1 MHEISSTNKHHT
13 SPTRPSTHTLTHSPA
28 PALGC
33 SVGPGDAADKEG
45 LWQSCWG
52 HGREGSELEE
62 HHLRISSSASGA
74 RISLSLLMPL
84 GMASSPLWHY
94 PMSACVTDP
103 GLVQNPRQQLVLAL
117 TQTLRWNRCFG
128 EWERESHCVCAF
140 GPHLVQ
146 CVCEERAEEVKKWI
160 LRALIDPGGEM
171 TLDESVEV
179 WMLGCCCDLAFWL
192 LSSSAHNCFRGCVV
206 TEANV
211 ALNLRCGLEPLAGL
225 GFLVITG
232 NGTSWTVCCQMSLT
246 DDLRM
251 ELEPAFYSLDYGL
264 IATMIMKSWWV
275 VALAM

>member
-117 TQTLRWNRCFG
+117 TQTLRWNRCF
-128 EWERESHCVCAF
+128 
-140 GPHLVQ
+140 
-146 CVCEERAEEVKKWI
+146 
-160 LRALIDPGGEM
+160 
-171 TLDESVEV
+171 
-179 WMLGCCCDLAFWL
+179 
-192 LSSSAHNCFRGCVV
+192 
-206 TEANV
+206 EANV

-264 IATMIMKSWWV
+264 IATMIMKSWKREEQASLHKSNLLLHPMYFCTINTRRLHLRRIICQWIPKTRPPK
-275 VALAM
+275 VARKIA